1 MSQDCYTLSMDI
13 KSNPSEQQQAIFGW
27 FEKESGNLVVRA
39 RAGTGKTTTILE
51 AITHAPES
59 NILLAAFNKRI
70 AEELNARLTNPKA
83 QAKTL
88 HAVGFALVKENWKGV
103 RVDSNRAFRLARTA
117 VAQATRRSESAVP
130 DPLVTATVK
139 LAGLAKNAAPFGT
152 VSDIEALAISHSI
165 TPENGFADE
174 VSATDLATWA
184 HAALLAATHRDGTI
198 DFDDMV
204 FLPVFH
210 KWGHRVY
217 DLVVIDEAQDM
228 NATQLA
234 LAQSVAKGRIA
245 VVGDDAQAIYGF
257 RGADSN
263 AIDRLKSELKAVE
276 LPLNTTYRCPK
287 SVVAEAVA
295 LVPDFRAAE
304 TAPDGEVVKGTEAR
318 MFNEAQAGDFILS
331 RVNAPLGRIALRFL
345 RNGQRVRIEG
355 REIGKGLVA
364 LVKRMKADTIP
375 ALIANLEAWQTRE
388 TAKLA
393 ASSHKQAAQT
403 RIEFIAD
410 QVETIEALSDGLAE
424 VTELVARIEALF
436 EGNQGPAIVCSSVH
450 KAKGLE
456 ADRVWLLAS
465 TLYCNGKRQ
474 SQEERNIHYVAVT
487 RAKKSLVLV
496 QKDGAI

>member
-1 MSQDCYTLSMDI
+1 MAFI
-13 KSNPSEQQQAIFGW
+13 EHPSPQQQAVFDW
-27 FEKESGNLVVRA
+27 FERGSGNLVVRA
-39 RAGTGKTTTILE
+39 RAGTGKTTTILA
-51 AITHAPES
+51 AIDFAPEQ

-70 AEELNARLTNPKA
+70 AEELNARLSNPRA

-88 HAVGFALVKENWKGV
+88 HSVGFALVRENWKGT
-103 RVDSNRAFRLARTA
+103 RVDDERKFRLARRA
-117 VAQATRRSESAVP
+117 VAQATRRDERAVP

-139 LAGLAKNAAPFGT
+139 LAGLAKNAAPLGT
-152 VSDIEALAISHSI
+152 VDDLEALALAYSI

-174 VSATDLATWA
+174 VSARDLAAWA
-184 HAALLAATHRDGTI
+184 HAAVALAADRDGTI

-204 FLPVFH
+204 FLPVRH

-234 LAQSVAKGRIA
+234 LAQAVSKGRIA

-263 AIDRLKSELKAVE
+263 AIDRLKDELHAQE
-276 LPLNTTYRCPK
+276 LPLTVTYRCPK
-287 SVVAEAVA
+287 AVVAAAQA
-295 LVPDFRAAE
+295 LVPDFEAHE
-304 TAPDGEVVKGTEAR
+304 TAPEGAVEAGTESRLFAEAR
-318 MFNEAQAGDFILS
+318 VGDFVLS

-345 RNGQRVRIEG
+345 REGKRVRIEG
-355 REIGKGLVA
+355 REIGKGLVS
-364 LVKRMKADTIP
+364 LVRRQKAASIP
-375 ALIANLEAWQTRE
+375 ALLEKLSVWLDRE

-393 ASSHKQAAQT
+393 ASARKQAAQQ
-403 RIEFIAD
+403 RAEFVSD

-424 VTELVARIEALF
+424 VEELVARIEALF

-456 ADRVWLLAS
+456 ADRVWLLAH

-474 SQEERNIHYVAVT
+474 NQEEKNIHYVAVT
-487 RAKKSLVLV
+487 RAKRTLVMV
-496 QKDGAI
+496 QKDEVK